1 MCFLS
6 TLPAFQV
13 PQAEVEAFHAGLPE
27 ELVGFDPTY
36 EAVSENELHPH
47 SSLSWLITSITRVYG
62 SYIELFIMVYK
73 RTNITGGVTTL
84 QDGAP
89 VRSRSVE
96 IWISG

>member
-47 SSLSWLITSITRVYG
+47 SSLSWFITSITRVYG

-73 RTNITGGVTTL
+73 RTNITGG
-84 QDGAP
+84 GHHPAGWGP
-89 VRSRSVE
+89 RSIAFS
-96 IWISG
+96 